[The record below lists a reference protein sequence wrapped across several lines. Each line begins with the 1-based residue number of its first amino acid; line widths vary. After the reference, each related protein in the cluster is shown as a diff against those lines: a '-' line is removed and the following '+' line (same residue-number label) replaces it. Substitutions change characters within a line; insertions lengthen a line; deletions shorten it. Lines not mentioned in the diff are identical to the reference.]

1 MLLKEDDSEDED
13 NMRALSER
21 WQFQK
26 KEKRWSR
33 RPVKQ
38 YSSLQNV
45 FTNHQEP
52 APLLVSELSSSPT
65 QSDNGLVKTYTFCP
79 AKRDSLPLSP
89 PPVININGKQ
99 ASPGASKSEISNH
112 SSEKVTSDEGD
123 LECLSS
129 FASGIL
135 DAFDQTM
142 INMNKTE
149 TLSRSL
155 PNVFTTSSLIGMSAS
170 QLSSQTTSSSS
181 VMDDFSKEAGTA
193 EMNFMMDEEIG
204 VCSPLHSTRSSK
216 EGTLEFMR
224 IESNGSSNNWGPS
237 PDSVLTYEEVE
248 SPGHQHWRMERR
260 STLGSTDSGSY
271 LEQVEVVPE
280 KQRSKSMYVRG
291 SMLMLLEP
299 TSWLTRHV

>member
-45 FTNHQEP
+45 FTNHLEP
-52 APLLVSELSSSPT
+52 TPLLVSELSSSPT
-65 QSDNGLVKTYTFCP
+65 QSDNSLVKTYTFCS

-89 PPVININGKQ
+89 PPVISINGKE
-99 ASPGASKSEISNH
+99 ASPEASKSEISGH
-112 SSEKVTSDEGD
+112 SSDKVTSDEGE

-135 DAFDQTM
+135 DTYDQTM
-142 INMNKTE
+142 INMNKSE

-155 PNVFTTSSLIGMSAS
+155 PNVFTTSSLIGMSTS

-181 VMDDFSKEAGTA
+181 VMDDFSKEATAAA
-193 EMNFMMDEEIG
+193 EMNFMMDEDIG

-216 EGTLEFMR
+216 EGGTLEFMR
-224 IESNGSSNNWGPS
+224 IESNGSSSNWGPS

-280 KQRSKSMYVRG
+280 RQRSKSMYVG
-291 SMLMLLEP
+291 GNMLNVLGF
-299 TSWLTRHV
+299 SV

>member
-1 MLLKEDDSEDED
+1 
-13 NMRALSER
+13 MRALSER

-45 FTNHQEP
+45 FTNYQEP
-52 APLLVSELSSSPT
+52 TPLLVSELSSSPT
-65 QSDNGLVKTYTFCP
+65 QSDSGLVKTYTFCP
-79 AKRDSLPLSP
+79 ASQDSLPLSP
-89 PPVININGKQ
+89 PPVISINGKE
-99 ASPGASKSEISNH
+99 ASPEASKSEISTH
-112 SSEKVTSDEGD
+112 SSDKVTSDEGE

-135 DAFDQTM
+135 DKFDQTM
-142 INMNKTE
+142 ISMNKTE

-155 PNVFTTSSLIGMSAS
+155 PNVFTTSSLIAISTS
-170 QLSSQTTSSSS
+170 QLSSQTTTSSSS
-181 VMDDFSKEAGTA
+181 VMDDFNKEAAA
-193 EMNFMMDEEIG
+193 EMNFMMDEDIG

-224 IESNGSSNNWGPS
+224 IESNGSSSNWGPS

-280 KQRSKSMYVRG
+280 RRRSKSM
-291 SMLMLLEP
+291 
-299 TSWLTRHV
+299 